1 MILRLFVAVV
11 CSLALSGCA
20 VKQTKS
26 VDVAGA
32 APIVTGSQT
41 SSLEVSKLVVA
52 LPDGKLYGR
61 PHQGLACLANPP
73 VIWKGGSSTISEGP
87 LVAKVVDALTA
98 VGLQV
103 SRTHEE
109 LFITPDRQGELVLAG
124 KIVDLEWVTCGEY
137 TYTGRKGSA
146 YVSVEWQVFSRVAGK
161 VILTTRTEGSFVTE
175 EFKPSNSGSLFVE
188 NAVHAAARNLG
199 ANEAFRKLVTAPKT
213 ANRALT

>member
-1 MILRLFVAVV
+1 MFLRLLVAVV
-11 CSLALSGCA
+11 SSLILSGCA

-32 APIVTGSQT
+32 APIVSGSQT

-87 LVAKVVDALTA
+87 LVARVVDALTA
-98 VGLQV
+98 LGLRV

-109 LFITPDRQGELVLAG
+109 LFITPDKQGELVLAG

-137 TYTGRKGSA
+137 T
-146 YVSVEWQVFSRVAGK
+146 
-161 VILTTRTEGSFVTE
+161 
-175 EFKPSNSGSLFVE
+175 SLSSSSTSCVNFE
-188 NAVHAAARNLG
+188 
-199 ANEAFRKLVTAPKT
+199 P
-213 ANRALT
+213 

>member
-1 MILRLFVAVV
+1 MFLRLLVAVV
-11 CSLALSGCA
+11 SSLILSGCA

-32 APIVTGSQT
+32 APIVSGSQT

-87 LVAKVVDALTA
+87 LVARVVDALTA
-98 VGLQV
+98 LGLRV
-103 SRTHEE
+103 SRTHDE
-109 LFITPDRQGELVLAG
+109 LFITPDKQGELVLAG

-137 TYTGRKGSA
+137 TYSGRKGSA
-146 YVSVEWQVFSRVAGK
+146 FVAVEWQVFSRVAGK
-161 VILTTRTEGSFVTE
+161 VMLSTRTEGSFVTE
-175 EFKPSNSGSLFVE
+175 DFKPSNNGSLFIE
-188 NAVHAAARNLG
+188 NAVHAAAKNLA
-199 ANEAFRKLVTAPKT
+199 ANEAFRKLVTVPKGAT
-213 ANRALT
+213 KALT